1 LHLSLPNQKSLFLG
15 LQHPPKAG
23 KVRNALFLPC
33 INRLFLFQI
42 TKTGVDSVADYD
54 AWFSS
59 KIIELVNAALIG
71 DVSQIMSAY
80 NEVER
85 GISYSNSTPGSI
97 TDLLVRMALGLVGPI
112 KVTYRL
118 EKKQERAG
126 AADMNELK
134 NALEQRKKDK
144 VVSKMSGSLTTLKDY
159 EEK

>member
-1 LHLSLPNQKSLFLG
+1 MHLSLPNQKSLFLG
-15 LQHPPKAG
+15 LHHPIIAG
-23 KVRNALFLPC
+23 EVGSTFFLSC
-33 INRLFLFQI
+33 IYRLFLFQM
-42 TKTGVDSVADYD
+42 TNTGVYSMADYD

-59 KIIELVNAALIG
+59 KMIELVNAALIG

-97 TDLLVRMALGLVGPI
+97 TDLLVRMALGLIGPI

-118 EKKQERAG
+118 EKKQERAS

-134 NALEQRKKDK
+134 TALEQRKKDK